1 MTVCR
6 KVIYSGRVQGVGF
19 RYTAQR
25 LASGLQV
32 QGYVRN
38 VPTGQVEL
46 TVEGEPDQIEQ
57 LLERIAARMM
67 RNITSTDI
75 REETP
80 QGFRGF
86 TIR

>member
-1 MTVCR
+1 MMVCK

-19 RYTAQR
+19 RYTAER

-32 QGYVRN
+32 RGYVRN
-38 VPTGQVEL
+38 LPTGQVEL
-46 TVEGEPDQIEQ
+46 MIEGEPDQIEQ
-57 LLERIAARMM
+57 LLERVAARMM
-67 RNITSTDI
+67 GNVTSTDI